1 MNRLRAIK
9 PRRRNAPTDAWRCSI
24 ILRDAQQM
32 LYGFLAQILTKRYA
46 RLDPDDDA
54 LNINKD
60 AADLSGL
67 LEEPA

>member
-9 PRRRNAPTDAWRCSI
+9 PRRRNAPADAWPCSI

-46 RLDPDDDA
+46 RLD
-54 LNINKD
+54 LTTTF
-60 AADLSGL
+60 
-67 LEEPA
+67 